1 MLYIP
6 ILFNHKDRKLFSIM
20 HQKFGVFPSKIS
32 LYAKKI
38 QIIYN
43 VAFFIAFIWF

>member
-1 MLYIP
+1 MSPYYSTTKIENFFQLCIKN
-6 ILFNHKDRKLFSIM
+6 LAF
-20 HQKFGVFPSKIS
+20 FPSKIS

-43 VAFFIAFIWF
+43 VAFFIALIWF